1 METKELCN
9 KIKYLIK
16 KQKSFIEICNE
27 LQLKDY
33 EVIGLIGL
41 MKQDGELID
50 YVNGELVRLKTPPK
64 INDVYQVE
72 ASSSHIPLLLISDT
86 HLCSKYDRLDIL
98 RYLYAKADER
108 GVKHILHSG
117 DFTDGRSN
125 RPEHIYELREPSYE
139 GQVDYCVEKYPT
151 FDGKTYVI
159 SGNHDDWW
167 YKSTGSEIVKAI
179 ANRRDDIVYLGSDV
193 ADMQIGKLKV
203 RLFHGKGGNAYAKCF
218 DCETEILTENG
229 WKYFCDL
236 TKNEKVATLNLKKN
250 EFEWQQPIDYIN
262 QQYNGEM
269 YHFKSRTID
278 MMVTPNH
285 RMLVKRYDKNIL
297 QYRKKDLIMPSKSH
311 QKINLDW
318 QIIEAKD
325 LENAKRQEWQFKRGG
340 QSWTGDLI
348 ESVDIPIR
356 SPKKYASNPIKHIG
370 SVKIEDI
377 AELIAWYTT
386 EGYSDGKKISISQS
400 EVANSNNHKKII
412 DLFKRIGFKK
422 IKTSGRDNK
431 DISVYSVEL
440 SEYLI
445 RECGSGSYNKFLPKW
460 LKNQPSNILKIVFDT
475 MIEGDGWK
483 IGKSSFGYKSVS
495 KRLLD
500 DVSEIAHKLGYGV
513 SKNKDTITMSA
524 IQNYPTINNKPEK
537 INYSGNIYCVSV
549 PNTIILVRRNGK
561 TCWSGN
567 SYKVQKYLDSIP
579 LEERPHILQTGHI
592 HQSFYMKQDDTHC
605 FQTSCLE
612 DLTPFARS
620 MGFANDKSV
629 WWVDVEMNDRGQIQ
643 NITQELE
650 TFNTKKLVRRK

>member
-9 KIKYLIK
+9 KIKYLVK
-16 KQKSFIEICNE
+16 KKKGFIEICNE

-33 EVIGLIGL
+33 EVIGLISL

-50 YVNGELVRLKTPPK
+50 YINGELVRLKTPPK

-86 HLCSKYDRLDIL
+86 HLCSQYDRLDIL
-98 RYLYAKADER
+98 KYLYAKADER

-125 RPEHIYELREPSYE
+125 RPEHIYELKETSYE
-139 GQVDYCVEKYPT
+139 GQVAYCVEKYPT

-193 ADMQIGKLKV
+193 ADMKIGKLKV
-203 RLFHGKGGNAYAKCF
+203 RLFHGKGGNAYAK
-218 DCETEILTENG
+218 
-229 WKYFCDL
+229 
-236 TKNEKVATLNLKKN
+236 
-250 EFEWQQPIDYIN
+250 
-262 QQYNGEM
+262 
-269 YHFKSRTID
+269 
-278 MMVTPNH
+278 
-285 RMLVKRYDKNIL
+285 
-297 QYRKKDLIMPSKSH
+297 
-311 QKINLDW
+311 
-318 QIIEAKD
+318 
-325 LENAKRQEWQFKRGG
+325 
-340 QSWTGDLI
+340 
-348 ESVDIPIR
+348 
-356 SPKKYASNPIKHIG
+356 
-370 SVKIEDI
+370 
-377 AELIAWYTT
+377 
-386 EGYSDGKKISISQS
+386 
-400 EVANSNNHKKII
+400 
-412 DLFKRIGFKK
+412 
-422 IKTSGRDNK
+422 
-431 DISVYSVEL
+431 
-440 SEYLI
+440 
-445 RECGSGSYNKFLPKW
+445 
-460 LKNQPSNILKIVFDT
+460 
-475 MIEGDGWK
+475 
-483 IGKSSFGYKSVS
+483 
-495 KRLLD
+495 
-500 DVSEIAHKLGYGV
+500 
-513 SKNKDTITMSA
+513 
-524 IQNYPTINNKPEK
+524 
-537 INYSGNIYCVSV
+537 
-549 PNTIILVRRNGK
+549 
-561 TCWSGN
+561 

>member
-9 KIKYLIK
+9 KIKYLVK
-16 KQKSFIEICNE
+16 KKKGFIEICNE

-50 YVNGELVRLKTPPK
+50 YVNGELVRLKTPPE
-64 INDVYQVE
+64 INDIYQVE

-151 FDGKTYVI
+151 FSGKTYVI

-193 ADMQIGKLKV
+193 ADMKIGKLKV
-203 RLFHGKGGNAYAKCF
+203 RLFHGKGGNAYAK
-218 DCETEILTENG
+218 
-229 WKYFCDL
+229 
-236 TKNEKVATLNLKKN
+236 
-250 EFEWQQPIDYIN
+250 
-262 QQYNGEM
+262 
-269 YHFKSRTID
+269 
-278 MMVTPNH
+278 
-285 RMLVKRYDKNIL
+285 
-297 QYRKKDLIMPSKSH
+297 
-311 QKINLDW
+311 
-318 QIIEAKD
+318 
-325 LENAKRQEWQFKRGG
+325 
-340 QSWTGDLI
+340 
-348 ESVDIPIR
+348 
-356 SPKKYASNPIKHIG
+356 
-370 SVKIEDI
+370 
-377 AELIAWYTT
+377 
-386 EGYSDGKKISISQS
+386 
-400 EVANSNNHKKII
+400 
-412 DLFKRIGFKK
+412 
-422 IKTSGRDNK
+422 
-431 DISVYSVEL
+431 
-440 SEYLI
+440 
-445 RECGSGSYNKFLPKW
+445 
-460 LKNQPSNILKIVFDT
+460 
-475 MIEGDGWK
+475 
-483 IGKSSFGYKSVS
+483 
-495 KRLLD
+495 
-500 DVSEIAHKLGYGV
+500 
-513 SKNKDTITMSA
+513 
-524 IQNYPTINNKPEK
+524 
-537 INYSGNIYCVSV
+537 
-549 PNTIILVRRNGK
+549 
-561 TCWSGN
+561 

-579 LEERPHILQTGHI
+579 LEERPHILQTGNI

>member
-1 METKELCN
+1 MKTKELCN
-9 KIKYLIK
+9 KIKYLVK
-16 KQKSFIEICNE
+16 KKKGFIEICNE

-50 YVNGELVRLKTPPK
+50 YVNGELVILKTPPK

-117 DFTDGRSN
+117 DFTDGRSK
-125 RPEHIYELREPSYE
+125 RPEHIYELKEPSYE

-193 ADMQIGKLKV
+193 ADMKIGKLKV
-203 RLFHGKGGNAYAKCF
+203 RLFHGKGGNAYAK
-218 DCETEILTENG
+218 
-229 WKYFCDL
+229 
-236 TKNEKVATLNLKKN
+236 
-250 EFEWQQPIDYIN
+250 
-262 QQYNGEM
+262 
-269 YHFKSRTID
+269 
-278 MMVTPNH
+278 
-285 RMLVKRYDKNIL
+285 
-297 QYRKKDLIMPSKSH
+297 
-311 QKINLDW
+311 
-318 QIIEAKD
+318 
-325 LENAKRQEWQFKRGG
+325 
-340 QSWTGDLI
+340 
-348 ESVDIPIR
+348 
-356 SPKKYASNPIKHIG
+356 
-370 SVKIEDI
+370 
-377 AELIAWYTT
+377 
-386 EGYSDGKKISISQS
+386 
-400 EVANSNNHKKII
+400 
-412 DLFKRIGFKK
+412 
-422 IKTSGRDNK
+422 
-431 DISVYSVEL
+431 
-440 SEYLI
+440 
-445 RECGSGSYNKFLPKW
+445 
-460 LKNQPSNILKIVFDT
+460 
-475 MIEGDGWK
+475 
-483 IGKSSFGYKSVS
+483 
-495 KRLLD
+495 
-500 DVSEIAHKLGYGV
+500 
-513 SKNKDTITMSA
+513 
-524 IQNYPTINNKPEK
+524 
-537 INYSGNIYCVSV
+537 
-549 PNTIILVRRNGK
+549 
-561 TCWSGN
+561 
-567 SYKVQKYLDSIP
+567 SYKIQKYLDSIP

-629 WWVDVEMNDRGQIQ
+629 WWVDVEMNDKGQIQ